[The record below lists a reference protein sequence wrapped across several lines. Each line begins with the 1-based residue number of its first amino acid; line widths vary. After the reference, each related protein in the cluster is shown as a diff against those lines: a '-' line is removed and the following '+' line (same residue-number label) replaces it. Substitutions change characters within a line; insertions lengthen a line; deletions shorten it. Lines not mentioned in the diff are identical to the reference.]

1 MSTPLVSIIVPLYNK
16 EKYILECLQS
26 VALQDF
32 LNWQCIIV
40 DDGSDDG
47 SAKLVNSF
55 INSTPGNWRF
65 LSKENSGPSSARNF
79 GVLNSTS
86 EFIAFLDSDDI
97 WLPDKLSKQF
107 DYMQNSSDCLVSL
120 TDYVITRDFEAKI
133 RGIRSSK
140 SIDLLERWLNMRG
153 FGGLV
158 ESTGLV
164 RREVFDQG
172 VCFNESLST
181 GEGLDFMFQVS
192 KLGKFCVVPD
202 FLTVYRLS
210 DGQLHKNEELI
221 EKNGRDLAT
230 KYASDSRSLNRILQD
245 QRSYF
250 SISELR
256 GLGKLQLTVALL
268 GFAAKLDL
276 NFVSVAN
283 SIILRNIHA
292 NLVSRGLKKRVND
305 IKSSVSRKIANLSP

>member
-1 MSTPLVSIIVPLYNK
+1 MRTPLVSIIVPLYNK

-40 DDGSDDG
+40 DDGSKDA
-47 SAKLVNSF
+47 SAKLVDAF
-55 INSTPGNWRF
+55 IKSTPGDWKF
-65 LSKENSGPSSARNF
+65 LRNDNNGPSSARNF
-79 GVLNSTS
+79 GILYSTG

-97 WLPDKLSKQF
+97 WLPDKLSKQI
-107 DYMQNSSDCLVSL
+107 DHMQNSPDCLVSL
-120 TDYVITRDFEAKI
+120 TDYVISRDFDPKV

-140 SIDLLERWLNMRG
+140 STNLLERWLNMRG

-158 ESTGLV
+158 ESTGLA

-192 KLGKFCVVPD
+192 KLGKFCVVPN

-210 DGQLHKNEELI
+210 DGQLHKNEALI
-221 EKNGRDLAT
+221 ERNGRELAT
-230 KYASDSRSLNRILQD
+230 KYASDPSSLSQILQD
-245 QRSYF
+245 QRAYF

-256 GLGKLQLTVALL
+256 GLGKFKLMVALIKL
-268 GFAAKLDL
+268 VAKLDF
-276 NFVSVAN
+276 NSVSVAN
-283 SIILRNIHA
+283 SIILRNIRA
-292 NLVSRGLKKRVND
+292 NLVSRGMKKTIKD
-305 IKSSVSRKIANLSP
+305 LKSSVSGKIANLSP